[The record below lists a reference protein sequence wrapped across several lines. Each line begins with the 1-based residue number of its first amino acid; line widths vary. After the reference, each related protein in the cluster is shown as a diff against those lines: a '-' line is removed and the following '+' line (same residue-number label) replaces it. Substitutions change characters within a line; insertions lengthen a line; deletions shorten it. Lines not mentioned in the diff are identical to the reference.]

1 MSSPSPS
8 SASSATD
15 TGPRGVIPAV
25 LLVSAAAIADEIVL
39 IRLLSVRFWPHFVPM
54 IVSQAMLGLG
64 AAGVAIQLLL
74 RRLQG
79 VPDRTFAWAVLLCA
93 PAFDLAYRASLR
105 VPFDPFLLMWEPA
118 AWPAFAL
125 FFFLL
130 SVPFFLAGF
139 AVSVPLAFPLGKPG
153 AVYGASFGGSAAG
166 AVLAL
171 PAFSFLPTESLL
183 RVPPFLCLCA
193 AGFILR
199 DRAGRLRA
207 GRVAALGSF
216 LLVLALPSPGL
227 SPSPYKDLAAA
238 QKLPGARTLA
248 VRSGPAGDY
257 RALFAP
263 GIHSAPGLSLRFD
276 GEIPPQAAVFGDGE
290 SRGIVPEGGGKEPP
304 AYLDY
309 LPAALAYRLVP
320 RPAVLQFGLRGSE
333 GILAAARGGASAVTI
348 VEPAP
353 EHAALVAD
361 DLSVFGGGW
370 PASLRPEILAEGA
383 RNVLARERR
392 RFDVIEIAGISS
404 PTFSSLGIHATGETF
419 LLTRE
424 GIRAAFE
431 RLSER
436 GVLSI
441 TGWIK
446 VPPRE
451 SVKILRTIR
460 ADLEATGSF
469 PASST
474 LIVIRGWG
482 SFAIA
487 ARRVPFSRDDL
498 ARVDRFCDATG
509 FEVVWPP
516 PAAAP
521 RGEEPER
528 KAFREAAAAAVAGPA
543 RGAGDGLFD
552 LRPVTD
558 DSPYFHRFL
567 RLRSLPEFR
576 RLLGSQWVPFVE
588 WGVVFLLLSL
598 AVSLVLAA
606 AFLLLPLAFASHRT
620 GTGGVPSALYF
631 AALGL
636 GYMVIEL
643 TFLKVGILVLG
654 DAIRAAAAA
663 IGGFAFF
670 SGLGSALSGRWETDR
685 TMKGRVFPGIAVL
698 ATAGFSLLA
707 LAAPHL
713 LARGTVIRL
722 ALFLAA
728 LAPPAFL
735 MGMPFPT
742 AVSRLSRT
750 VPSAIPFALGVNG
763 FFSVAGATL
772 ASVGALW
779 AGFRGTLLA
788 GVALYLLAGAL
799 FARLG
804 DGPCG
809 GAGRPRSTAAG
820 RSC

>member
-1 MSSPSPS
+1 M
-8 SASSATD
+8 
-15 TGPRGVIPAV
+15 IPAV

-54 IVSQAMLGLG
+54 IVSQAMLGFG
-64 AAGVAIQLLL
+64 AAGVAIQLFR
-74 RRLQG
+74 RRLG
-79 VPDRTFAWAVLLCA
+79 MAPDRAFAWAVLLSA

-105 VPFDPFLLMWEPA
+105 VPFDPFLLMWEPS

-153 AVYGASFGGSAAG
+153 TVYGASFAGSAAG

-171 PAFSFLPTESLL
+171 PAFSLLSTESLL
-183 RVPPFLCLCA
+183 RVPPLLCLCA
-193 AGFILR
+193 GAFVLR
-199 DRAGRLRA
+199 DRAGRLRV
-207 GRVAALGSF
+207 GRAAAFGAF

-248 VRSGPAGDY
+248 VRSGPSGDY

-276 GEIPPQAAVFGDGE
+276 GDIPPQAAVFADGE
-290 SRGIVPEGGGKEPP
+290 TRGIVPEGGGQQPP

-309 LPAALAYRLVP
+309 FPAALAYRLVP

-333 GILAAARGGASAVTI
+333 GVLAAARGGAASVTI
-348 VEPAP
+348 VDPAP
-353 EHAALVAD
+353 ELAALVAD
-361 DLSVFGGGW
+361 DLSAFAGGW

-392 RFDVIEIAGISS
+392 RFDVIEIAGVSS

-436 GVLSI
+436 GVLSV

-451 SVKILRTIR
+451 SVKVLRTIR
-460 ADLEATGSF
+460 ADLEETGFS
-469 PASST
+469 PASSRV
-474 LIVIRGWG
+474 LVVRGWG

-487 ARRVPFSRDDL
+487 ARRRPFSGEEF
-498 ARVDRFCDATG
+498 ARAERFCDAMG
-509 FEVVWPP
+509 FDIVWPP
-516 PAAAP
+516 PAPAP
-521 RGEEPER
+521 AREEPE
-528 KAFREAAAAAVAGPA
+528 KKSFREAAAAAVAGPA
-543 RGAGDGLFD
+543 GGAEDGLFD

-606 AFLLLPLAFASHRT
+606 AFLLLPLAFASHRA
-620 GTGGVPSALYF
+620 GTGGVPSAVYF
-631 AALGL
+631 MALGL
-636 GYMVIEL
+636 AYIVIEL

-670 SGLGSALSGRWETDR
+670 SGLGSAVSGRWETDR
-685 TMKGRVFPGIAVL
+685 TMKGRVFPGIAIL
-698 ATAGFSLLA
+698 AAAGFALLTV
-707 LAAPHL
+707 AAPHL
-713 LARGTVIRL
+713 LARGSVFRL
-722 ALFLAA
+722 AVFLAA

-742 AVSRLSRT
+742 ALSRLSRT
-750 VPSAIPFALGVNG
+750 IPSAIPFALGVNG

-799 FARLG
+799 FGRLG
-804 DGPCG
+804 SGGRTGP
-809 GAGRPRSTAAG
+809 
-820 RSC
+820 

>member
-1 MSSPSPS
+1 
-8 SASSATD
+8 
-15 TGPRGVIPAV
+15 VIPAV
-25 LLVSAAAIADEIVL
+25 LLVSAAALADEIVL

-54 IVSQAMLGLG
+54 IVSQAMLGFG
-64 AAGVAIQLLL
+64 AAGVAIQLS
-74 RRLQG
+74 RRGLG
-79 VPDRTFAWAVLLCA
+79 TRPHRAFAWSVLLSA

-105 VPFDPFLLMWEPA
+105 VPFDPFLLMWEPS

-125 FFFLL
+125 FFCLL

-139 AVSVPLAFPLGKPG
+139 AVSVPLAFSLGQPG
-153 AVYGASFGGSAAG
+153 AVYGASFAGSAAG
-166 AVLAL
+166 ALLAL
-171 PAFSFLPTESLL
+171 PAFSLLPTESLL
-183 RVPPFLCLCA
+183 RVPSCLCLCA
-193 AGFILR
+193 AVFVLR
-199 DRAGRLRA
+199 GRAGRLRV
-207 GRVAALGSF
+207 GRAAAFAAF
-216 LLVLALPSPGL
+216 LLVLALPPPGP
-227 SPSPYKDLAAA
+227 SPSPYKDLAAT
-238 QKLPGARTLA
+238 QRLPGARTLA
-248 VRSGPAGDY
+248 VRSGPSGDY
-257 RALFAP
+257 RALLAP
-263 GIHSAPGLSLRFD
+263 GIHIAPGLSLRFD
-276 GEIPPQAAVFGDGE
+276 GDMPPQAAVFADGE
-290 SRGIVPEGGGKEPP
+290 SRGIVPEGGGKKPP

-309 LPAALAYRLVP
+309 FPAALAYRLVP
-320 RPAVLQFGLRGSE
+320 GPAVLQFGLRGSE
-333 GILAAARGGASAVTI
+333 GVLAAARGGAASVTV

-353 EHAALVAD
+353 EYAALVAD
-361 DLSVFGGGW
+361 DLCAFAGGW

-383 RNVLARERR
+383 RNVLARETR

-404 PTFSSLGIHATGETF
+404 PTFSSVGIHATGETF

-424 GIRAAFE
+424 GIGAAFQ

-451 SVKILRTIR
+451 SVKVLRTIR
-460 ADLEATGSF
+460 AHLEGAGFS
-469 PASST
+469 PASSRV
-474 LIVIRGWG
+474 LVIRGWA

-487 ARRVPFSRDDL
+487 ARRRPFSREDI
-498 ARVDRFCDATG
+498 AQAERHCDTMG

-516 PAAAP
+516 PVAAP
-521 RGEEPER
+521 GREEPER

-543 RGAGDGLFD
+543 GGWEDGLFD

-567 RLRSLPEFR
+567 KFRSLPEFR
-576 RLLGSQWVPFVE
+576 RILGSQWVPFVE

-598 AVSLVLAA
+598 AVSLLLAA

-620 GTGGVPSALYF
+620 GTGGIPSALYF
-631 AALGL
+631 TALGL
-636 GYMVIEL
+636 AYIVIEL
-643 TFLKVGILVLG
+643 TFLKLGILVLG

-670 SGLGSALSGRWETDR
+670 SGLGSALSGRWESVR
-685 TMKGRVFPGIAVL
+685 AMKGRIFPGIALL
-698 ATAGFSLLA
+698 ATAGFFLLT

-713 LARGTVIRL
+713 LACGGSWRVG
-722 ALFLAA
+722 AFLAA

-735 MGMPFPT
+735 MGMPFP
-742 AVSRLSRT
+742 AALSRLSRT
-750 VPSAIPFALGVNG
+750 VPSAIPFAIGVNG

-799 FARLG
+799 FGRLDSGAR
-804 DGPCG
+804 
-809 GAGRPRSTAAG
+809 AGR
-820 RSC
+820 